1 MTADD
6 EGKPEPGED
15 HWGGDQ
21 PQLPTA
27 EQLRVQTELAR
38 DEVYKRTRAPPGKT
52 RQLLVVMRHGERI
65 DEVDDR
71 VSVLITAVSSQ
82 LELLNARLHACLQ
95 YR

>member
-21 PQLPTA
+21 PQLPTG

-38 DEVYKRTRAPPGKT
+38 DEVYKRTRAPPGKS

-71 VSVLITAVSSQ
+71 VSALITLGSLG
-82 LELLNARLHACLQ
+82 LELSNAYSNALL
-95 YR
+95 